1 MSVTRPTLIFL
12 AAGVLLPVE
21 PLLPLEPLEPE
32 LSEPQPAATRAAA
45 ARIGTMK

>member
-21 PLLPLEPLEPE
+21 PLLELLEELE
-32 LSEPQPAATRAAA
+32 LSEPQPAATSAAA